1 MESGAGLI
9 RFEGVTKRFGA
20 VTALDNVSLTIG
32 EGEFFCLVGPSG
44 CGKSTLLRLLAGLDE
59 PDSGRVLL
67 DGRDLAGTPPHRRPV
82 NMMFQSYALFP
93 HMNVAANVGYGLKQA
108 GLAKA
113 EIAARV
119 ADLLRLVRLDELG
132 NRYPAQLSGGQRQR
146 VALARA
152 LARRPRVLLLD
163 EPLGAL
169 DRRLREATQGELK
182 ALQARLGTTFIMVTH
197 DQGEAMSLAD
207 RIAVLDRGRPLQ
219 VGPPRELYDRPA
231 TRFVAE
237 FLGDVN
243 LLEGRVLARQGCAR
257 RVELQGGAVVA
268 ATAPDEGSFAPGAA
282 VALAIRPEALAIERP
297 SADPARNALQG
308 EVVEMAFLG
317 PTTSVGIRLRAGP
330 IVHVLTVSGRVE
342 GFGPGA
348 HVTLTFAPSTAV
360 ILP

>member
-1 MESGAGLI
+1 LGSGAELI

-20 VTALDNVSLTIG
+20 VTALDDVSLTIRQ
-32 EGEFFCLVGPSG
+32 GEFFCLVGPSG
-44 CGKSTLLRLLAGLDE
+44 CGKSTLLRLLAGLEE
-59 PDSGRVLL
+59 PDGGRVLL
-67 DGRDLAGTPPHRRPV
+67 DARDLAGTPAHRRPV

-93 HMNVAANVGYGLKQA
+93 HMNVAANVGYGLKHS
-108 GLAKA
+108 GLPKA
-113 EIAARV
+113 EIASRV
-119 ADLLRLVRLDELG
+119 ADLLRLVRLDEFG
-132 NRYPAQLSGGQRQR
+132 ARYPAQLSGGQRQR

-231 TRFVAE
+231 NRFVAE

-243 LLEGRVLARQGCAR
+243 LLEGRVLACQGCER

-268 ATAPDEGSFAPGAA
+268 ATAPDEESFTPGEA
-282 VALAIRPEALAIERP
+282 VALAIRPEALQLEPR
-297 SADPARNALQG
+297 SVGPAANALDG
-308 EVVEMAFLG
+308 EVVEMGFLG
-317 PTTSVGIRLRAGP
+317 PTTSLTVRLQAGP
-330 IVHVLTVSGRVE
+330 IVRVLAVSARVGE
-342 GFGPGA
+342 VAAGA
-348 HVTLTFAPSTAV
+348 LVTLRFAPSAAA
-360 ILP
+360 ILR